1 MAEKSTFIKID
12 RNITT
17 WRWYRDANTMRV
29 FIHLLLMANIKDAPF
44 EKIVVKRGQIATSYE
59 TICTATDLTLKKCRN
74 AVTNLISTDEITVKR
89 YSKFLL
95 ITINNYE
102 KYQKIDRQ
110 TNKPKSANKGFV
122 FVQSGTAPN
131 GEPYMETNGI
141 WYNKRGKK
149 LNSMG
154 YEDLDF

>member
-12 RNITT
+12 RNITS
-17 WRWYRDANTMRV
+17 WRWYGNSNTMRV
-29 FIHLLLMANIKDAPF
+29 FMHLLLMANIKDAPF
-44 EKIVVKRGQIATSYE
+44 EKIIVKRGQLVTSYDSLRE
-59 TICTATDLTLKKCRN
+59 PL
-74 AVTNLISTDEITVKR
+74 NLTVKECR
-89 YSKFLL
+89 TAINHLTSTNEISVKQFPKFLL

-110 TNKPKSANKGFV
+110 ANKPKSANKGFV
-122 FVQSGTAPN
+122 FVQSGIAPN

-141 WYNKRGKK
+141 WYNRKGKK